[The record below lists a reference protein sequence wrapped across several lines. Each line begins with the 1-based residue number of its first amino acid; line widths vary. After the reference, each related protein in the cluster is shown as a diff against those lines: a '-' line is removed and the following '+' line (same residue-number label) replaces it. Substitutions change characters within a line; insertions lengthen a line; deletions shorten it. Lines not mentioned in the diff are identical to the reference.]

1 MGVINPRRVLY
12 RSRQFFQALGAGLTP
27 LTLEERGLAWAHLL
41 EAARHLF
48 DAMPPADQRHSLKV
62 LAALQDAGYDHP
74 ALRQAALLHDCA
86 KREGGVLLWHRVA
99 LVLLKAFW
107 PALPA
112 RWAAEPAP
120 ARADSRYPMWAHL
133 HHPERGAELA
143 AGAGCDPLA
152 VTLIRRH
159 QEPPAMRAGDPS
171 LDGLLAALQAADDD
185 N

>member
-1 MGVINPRRVLY
+1 MGVIDPRRALY
-12 RSRQFFQALGAGLTP
+12 RSRQFFQALSAGLTP
-27 LTLEERGLAWAHLL
+27 LTPEERSAAGEYLP

-62 LAALQDAGYDHP
+62 LAALHDAGTDHP
-74 ALRQAALLHDCA
+74 ALLQAALLHDCA
-86 KREGGVLLWHRVA
+86 KREGGVRLWHRVA

-107 PALPA
+107 PALAA

-120 ARADSRYPMWAHL
+120 ARADWRYPMWAHL

-143 AGAGCDPLA
+143 AAAGCDPLA
-152 VTLIRRH
+152 VALIRRH
-159 QEPPAMRAGDPS
+159 QEPSTAHAGDPS

>member
-1 MGVINPRRVLY
+1 MGVIDPRRALY
-12 RSRQFFQALGAGLTP
+12 RFCQFFQTLGAGLTP
-27 LTLEERGLAWAHLL
+27 LTPEERSAAWEQLP
-41 EAARHLF
+41 ESARHPF
-48 DAMPPADQRHSLKV
+48 DAMPPSDQRHSLKV
-62 LAALQDAGYDHP
+62 LVALQAAGYDHP
-74 ALRQAALLHDCA
+74 ALLQAALLHDCA
-86 KREGGVLLWHRVA
+86 KCEGGVRLWHRVA

-120 ARADSRYPMWAHL
+120 ARADWRYPMWAHL

-143 AGAGCDPLA
+143 AAAGCDPLA

-159 QEPPAMRAGDPS
+159 QEPLTAHAGDPS

>member
-1 MGVINPRRVLY
+1 MGVMDPRRALY

-27 LTLEERGLAWAHLL
+27 LTPKERGLAWEHLP

-48 DAMPPADQRHSLKV
+48 DAMPPADQRHSLNV
-62 LAALQDAGYDHP
+62 LAALQDAGCDPP
-74 ALRQAALLHDCA
+74 ALLQAALLHDCA
-86 KREGGVLLWHRVA
+86 KREGSVRLWHRVA

-107 PALPA
+107 PALAA

-120 ARADSRYPMWAHL
+120 VCADWRYPLWAHL
-133 HHPERGAELA
+133 HHPARGAALA
-143 AGAGCDPLA
+143 AAAGCDPLA

-159 QEPPAMRAGDPS
+159 QEPPTAHADDPS

>member
-1 MGVINPRRVLY
+1 MGVIYPKRALY

-27 LTLEERGLAWAHLL
+27 LTPNERGLAWEHLP

-74 ALRQAALLHDCA
+74 ALLQAALLHDCA
-86 KREGGVLLWHRVA
+86 KREGGVRLWHRVA

-107 PALPA
+107 PALLA

-120 ARADSRYPMWAHL
+120 ARPDWRYPMWAHL

-143 AGAGCDPLA
+143 AATDCDPLA

-159 QEPPAMRAGDPS
+159 QEPLAAHAGDPS
-171 LDGLLAALQAADDD
+171 LDGLLAALQAADND